1 MKYLPYILILL
12 LLVGII
18 YQYKNPK
25 LVETIKYKDS
35 IKVEVKYRYKSDT
48 IYLKDTIHKTDTII
62 KFVVDSIGRD
72 SNIYHYKDSN
82 IDIDLQANRLDWLK
96 YDIHI
101 SDTVYQYREKIINV
115 YDKKKRDRGFYYGI
129 GGGFGYGLIHSK
141 FDIFVGGTVGYKF

>member
-115 YDKKKRDRGFYYGI
+115 YDKKRDRGFYYGI